1 MRNTMK
7 PIQSMQ
13 KPLLAAKSLG
23 MLHNVCINVIDEPSG
38 KIVAQHIGHNV
49 ATNTLLTG
57 IGQFLLGGSTTG
69 SGELLRNW
77 IPQYISL
84 GTMGLSSQDEDEE
97 GLPTGVGDTN
107 ATTEEEKMRDYLLM
121 TPGFGSDGYD
131 TALMNN
137 RKYAGLGP
145 MFANRE
151 SDKTIGCELIS
162 NSFPRASITYRQAL
176 PESRSEYPKT
186 IDIIFSSMISTGAL
200 AQFREPGKNY
210 IFISEVGLWSV
221 PTWVDSGNNGLL
233 AGYRLCPP
241 DKDNWDMS
249 IASNRYLLR
258 RNILRVGIN
267 QVVQVIWKIQL
278 GSMDELGGL
287 SAIYPQ
293 EGYMKW
299 KIFN

>member
-1 MRNTMK
+1 
-7 PIQSMQ
+7 MQ
-13 KPLLAAKSLG
+13 GVLQTAKNLG

-38 KIVAQHIGHNV
+38 KIVSQHIGHNV

-84 GTMGLSSQDEDEE
+84 GTMGLRNQDEDGD
-97 GLPTGVGDTN
+97 GLPIGVGDTN
-107 ATTEEEKMRDYLLM
+107 AVTEEERMRDYLLM

-131 TALMNN
+131 PSLMNN

-145 MFANRE
+145 MFENRE
-151 SDKTIGCELIS
+151 SSSTVGCELIS
-162 NSFPRASITYRQAL
+162 NTFPRANITFRQAL

-186 IDIIFSSMISTGAL
+186 IDVIFSALISTGAL
-200 AQFREPGKNY
+200 AQFREPGKDY
-210 IFISEVGLWSV
+210 LFISEVGLWSR

-241 DKDNWDMS
+241 DKEDWDMS
-249 IASNRYLLR
+249 IPANRELLKKT
-258 RNILRVGIN
+258 ILRVGIN

-299 KIFN
+299 KIFI